1 MICANTPGCTFVQ
14 SLPQYCIFYAS
25 ILATNCTVAFGP
37 KDPDY
42 EECFDP
48 LITTT
53 TTQTTRTST
62 TTQTARTST
71 TTQTTRTSTT
81 TTQISTTIHDRTC
94 MEPGQCVANMIS
106 RSYGSSYNNCLKK
119 CKKRDICHW
128 FTFDPSFLDACMLFE
143 NCPELSN
150 DICPECFTG
159 QKECDVT

>member
-14 SLPQYCIFYAS
+14 SLPQYCIFYSS
-25 ILATNCTVAFGP
+25 ILATNCNVAFGP

-62 TTQTARTST
+62 I
-71 TTQTTRTSTT
+71 
-81 TTQISTTIHDRTC
+81 TQISTTIHDRTC

-106 RSYGSSYNNCLKK
+106 RSYGSSYNNCLKN

-128 FTFDPSFLDACMLFE
+128 FTFDPSFLDECMLFE